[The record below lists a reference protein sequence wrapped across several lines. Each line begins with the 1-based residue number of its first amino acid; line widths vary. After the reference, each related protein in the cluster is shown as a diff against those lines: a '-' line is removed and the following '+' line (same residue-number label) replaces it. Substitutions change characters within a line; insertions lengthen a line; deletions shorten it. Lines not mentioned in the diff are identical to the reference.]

1 MNGSTFIKSL
11 LLAAMACAGAVQA
24 TPVTWTL
31 QGVTFSDG
39 ATASGW
45 FTYDADAHVST
56 AFNLSTSNGPDLG
69 AYTYDTTTSHFF
81 DNPYLP
87 SSVSWFSNTGTP
99 YLSLLAVAPL
109 TNAGGTLALSG
120 NSYECD
126 NCMNFRTVTSGMIS
140 SVPEPTSYS
149 LLLAGAGLMGLL
161 ARRRRA

>member
-1 MNGSTFIKSL
+1 MKGSTFTTSL
-11 LLAAMACAGAVQA
+11 LTAAMLCVGAVQA

-45 FTYDADAHVST
+45 FTYDADAHAST
-56 AFNLSTSNGPDLG
+56 AFNLSTTNGPDLG
-69 AYTYDTTTSHFF
+69 AYTYDTATSHFF
-81 DNPYLP
+81 DNRYLP
-87 SSVSWFSNTGTP
+87 SSVSWIGKTGTP
-99 YLSLLAVAPL
+99 YLSLLTVTPI
-109 TNAGGTLALSG
+109 TNAGGTLTLSG

-126 NCMNFRTVTSGMIS
+126 DCMNFRMVASGMIS
-140 SVPEPTSYS
+140 SVPEPTGYS